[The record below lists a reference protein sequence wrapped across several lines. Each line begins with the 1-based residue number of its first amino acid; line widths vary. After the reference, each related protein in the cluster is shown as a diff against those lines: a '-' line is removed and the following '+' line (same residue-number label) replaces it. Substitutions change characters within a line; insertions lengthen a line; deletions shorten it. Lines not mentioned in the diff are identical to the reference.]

1 MAPLAGRAVVGSGLR
16 AFANGQALVE
26 AGHQVAFCTRHED
39 LPEELRAR
47 AERLRGGTDRLLLTS
62 LSTGPV
68 APPARKR
75 PPAPAGATAPT
86 AQLDAVLAPDGP
98 SEDAEVTRLHPSLR
112 VGEPAPRERGRGWTP
127 SQGLAEVGG
136 PLGAP
141 GNPFAFTD
149 PVELHR
155 ICAEVDPDV
164 VLVEALEAA
173 RHIPEGRWTV
183 VLDLFAPRLLEQQFQ
198 VGSGDEREAVRLFDA
213 LQRADQYLF
222 SNDRQKYFHLPLL
235 ALAGV
240 DVTGAAGG
248 VVPISCPP
256 DLPPVQKPAVTT
268 FVAGGVF
275 WPWADLRPGLK
286 GLLAALDAH
295 EAGKLRLYGG
305 EYGIRSDTSR
315 YADPRDVLPKDHA
328 RLEFAGMVPIDVLW
342 DEYRRA
348 SVAFDLMVP
357 NPEREVNLSFRQ
369 VDYLRCGLPIITA
382 PTQVIARDLQDYGAG
397 WLIEPDDDAALR
409 RLVGELL
416 SDPSR
421 VAEAS
426 ANAQRLA
433 REKYSWSVTSG
444 ELLAAV
450 EAGVRR
456 EHGASLLSRMARTQ
470 ADLWEEHEGTTRLR
484 ERVTRQE
491 AELTAKSA
499 EVASQDAKIRQLLGS
514 VDRLTL
520 SLEEVS
526 RFRTETIQYLQEEQ
540 DGSLR
545 EAAELQRELDR
556 ARLDAKKKQAALTAA
571 ERRLDDLK
579 GAVAELEEQNTRLQD
594 RFAARD
600 AEALANAE
608 RRRALEDRLR
618 VQQGELDAA
627 RREVRV
633 RSEALDEL
641 RAEMQRAEGRS
652 LEALA
657 SAERSA
663 GAMVRALSERLETA
677 KREAEQRL
685 EATQREADQRLETA
699 TDDAKRQL
707 EAARVQAARDRES
720 ARIRLDSVAAE
731 LTRARDEATALQQEL
746 EKKTTELEALH
757 EELGAARRQAE
768 AAEARRL
775 EVDAALDAAV
785 GAAATERASTSAR
798 VRSLEQDLEK
808 KTAELVVAQEDAERA
823 RREAE
828 EAAIRQREQLSELQS
843 TADAA
848 ASDQARLAQRVRE
861 LEQDLAKKGSELTAT
876 RADARA
882 QLTAQADAAFHELA
896 RAREEAAGALRAL
909 TARVGELERQRAR
922 LSTEL
927 AQARQ
932 EAADARAR
940 LDAERATF
948 EAEAHKAEA
957 ERADQ
962 QEEARAAERRLE
974 QKLEATARELA
985 ASRTRTNEVEGRLR
999 EAEFTIEALQ
1009 GDVRKKSDE
1018 LEAAERERMA
1028 LDKKAGRKLAAL
1040 TRQRDGL
1047 ETWSAELSAR
1057 AEQLEYS
1064 VSSLQAD
1071 LAKKSREIEA
1081 ALRERD
1087 RLQLELDAAYA
1098 STASIPEVDLDDEP
1112 VVPEEPVPVV
1122 SLSDPPE
1129 A

>member
-1 MAPLAGRAVVGSGLR
+1 MVGSGLR
-16 AFANGQALVE
+16 AFANGQALLE

-39 LPEELRAR
+39 LPDELRAR

-68 APPARKR
+68 APATRKR
-75 PPAPAGATAPT
+75 PPAPPGTTAPT
-86 AQLDAVLAPDGP
+86 AQLDAVLAPDGLP
-98 SEDAEVTRLHPSLR
+98 EDAEVTRPHPSI
-112 VGEPAPRERGRGWTP
+112 GEKDLATRERGRGWTP
-127 SQGLAEVGG
+127 GQGLAETGG

-198 VGSGDEREAVRLFDA
+198 AGSGDEREAVRLFDA

-275 WPWADLRPGLK
+275 WPWADLRPGLN

-315 YADPRDVLPKDHA
+315 YADPRDVLPKEHE

-397 WLIEPDDDAALR
+397 WLIEPGDDAALR

-416 SDPSR
+416 SDPTR

-444 ELLAAV
+444 DLLAAV

-456 EHGASLLSRMARTQ
+456 EHGPSLLSRMARTQ
-470 ADLWEEHEGTTRLR
+470 ADLWEEHQGTTRLR

-499 EVASQDAKIRQLLGS
+499 EVASQDAKIRQLLGT

-556 ARLDAKKKQAALTAA
+556 ARLDAKKKQDALSAA
-571 ERRLDDLK
+571 ERRLDELK
-579 GAVAELEEQNTRLQD
+579 GAVAELEEQNQRLQD

-600 AEALANAE
+600 AEALAGAE

-663 GAMVRALSERLETA
+663 SAMVRALSERLEA
-677 KREAEQRL
+677 AQQEATRRL
-685 EATQREADQRLETA
+685 EAQELEVAREREQA
-699 TDDAKRQL
+699 T
-707 EAARVQAARDRES
+707 
-720 ARIRLDSVAAE
+720 IRLDASGAE
-731 LTRARDEATALQQEL
+731 
-746 EKKTTELEALH
+746 K
-757 EELGAARRQAE
+757 
-768 AAEARRL
+768 
-775 EVDAALDAAV
+775 AV
-785 GAAATERASTSAR
+785 
-798 VRSLEQDLEK
+798 
-808 KTAELVVAQEDAERA
+808 
-823 RREAE
+823 
-828 EAAIRQREQLSELQS
+828 
-843 TADAA
+843 
-848 ASDQARLAQRVRE
+848 LAQRVRE

-876 RADARA
+876 RADARE
-882 QLTAQADAAFHELA
+882 QLAALADAAFHELA
-896 RAREEAAGALRAL
+896 RAREEAAGAVRAL
-909 TARVGELERQRAR
+909 TARVAELERQRAR

-948 EAEAHKAEA
+948 EAEAQKKEA

-974 QKLEATARELA
+974 QKLEATGRELA
-985 ASRTRTNEVEGRLR
+985 ASRTRANDVEGRLR

-1009 GDVRKKSDE
+1009 ADVRKKADE

-1028 LDKKAGRKLAAL
+1028 LDKKASRKLAAL
-1040 TRQRDGL
+1040 SRQRDGL
-1047 ETWSAELSAR
+1047 ESRSAELLAR
-1057 AEQLEYS
+1057 AEQLEYTM
-1064 VSSLQAD
+1064 SSLQVD

-1081 ALRERD
+1081 AHLERD
-1087 RLQLELDAAYA
+1087 RLQLELDAAFA
-1098 STASIPEVDLDDEP
+1098 STASIPEVNLT
-1112 VVPEEPVPVV
+1112 
-1122 SLSDPPE
+1122 DPAE